1 VRRVLL
7 LGKGGQLGWELLRS
21 LAPLGEVIALDRRGN
36 AVSSQRN
43 GGLKIDTVLCGD
55 LSRPTE
61 LETTVRLLKPDC
73 IVNAAAYTEV
83 DKAESVPEVARL
95 INAEAPGTL
104 ARVGA
109 ELGAWLI
116 HYSTDYVFDGTGS
129 VPWREDDTPGPLG
142 AYGQT
147 KLEGEERIRASGCRH
162 LILRTSW
169 VYAARRVNFART
181 ILRLAGQRD
190 TLQVVDDQI
199 GSPTGADLLAD
210 TTAHAV
216 RAVTQTPELAGT
228 YHVAASGE
236 TSWYEYAR
244 FVIESARARGWTLKV
259 SADGLIPVPS
269 SAYVTPARRPYNS
282 RLDCTK
288 LEKTLGL
295 CLPSW
300 KFGVARLIDAL
311 EPS

>member
-1 VRRVLL
+1 
-7 LGKGGQLGWELLRS
+7 
-21 LAPLGEVIALDRRGN
+21 
-36 AVSSQRN
+36 VSSQRN

-83 DKAESVPEVARL
+83 DKAESEPEVARL

-147 KLEGEERIRASGCRH
+147 KLEGEERIRASGCSH
-162 LILRTSW
+162 LI
-169 VYAARRVNFART
+169 
-181 ILRLAGQRD
+181 
-190 TLQVVDDQI
+190 
-199 GSPTGADLLAD
+199 
-210 TTAHAV
+210 
-216 RAVTQTPELAGT
+216 
-228 YHVAASGE
+228 
-236 TSWYEYAR
+236 
-244 FVIESARARGWTLKV
+244 
-259 SADGLIPVPS
+259 
-269 SAYVTPARRPYNS
+269 
-282 RLDCTK
+282 
-288 LEKTLGL
+288 
-295 CLPSW
+295 
-300 KFGVARLIDAL
+300 
-311 EPS
+311 